1 MENLDLDKDAATIQ
15 KSLDPL
21 GEDIDARIT
30 VIDSKGDVVAD
41 TKKDPE
47 KLDNHMNR
55 PEVTDIL
62 KKGKALVFQSVKV
75 IHLVIVCFMSRFL
88 LNIKAKQMVY

>member
-15 KSLDPL
+15 KVLIL

-41 TKKDPE
+41 TKKTR
-47 KLDNHMNR
+47 K
-55 PEVTDIL
+55 T
-62 KKGKALVFQSVKV
+62 
-75 IHLVIVCFMSRFL
+75 
-88 LNIKAKQMVY
+88 